1 MHIFKKWKLKINFN
15 IMLWRHLLVQS
26 GVSNKY
32 GIPVAVIDYRYC
44 SVHPLYRLSNVLYCQ
59 QVVKSTLRS
68 SGMGYKRCVETV
80 LSLAI
85 TSLCHS
91 FKLSGHV
98 IQSIKANQ
106 FHKKDVLCCWLSL
119 ICHEF
124 LITKRATVKDSAWH
138 CLGVSECH
146 LSRRT
151 MMWLDKIDSQH

>member
-1 MHIFKKWKLKINFN
+1 
-15 IMLWRHLLVQS
+15 MLWRHLLIQS
-26 GVSNKY
+26 GVSNKN
-32 GIPVAVIDYRYC
+32 GIPVAIIDYRYC

-59 QVVKSTLRS
+59 QVVKSTLKS
-68 SGMGYKRCVETV
+68 AGMGYKHCAETV

-98 IQSIKANQ
+98 IQSIEATRFYNS
-106 FHKKDVLCCWLSL
+106 DVLQCCISL
-119 ICHEF
+119 ICHEL
-124 LITKRATVKDSAWH
+124 LITKRAMVKDSAWH

-151 MMWLDKIDSQH
+151 MMWLDKIDSQHQSRLCPRGCCSS